1 MSKEEFIAALRRK
14 LAGLPKKEVE
24 DRLSFYSEMIDDRME
39 EGLTEEEAVA
49 DIGTVEEVAEEI
61 IKDIPLLKIAKERIK
76 PNRKLKAWEI
86 VLLALGSPIWL
97 SLAIA
102 AFAVVISLFAVLW
115 SLVVS
120 MWAIFV
126 SLVACGIGG
135 VLAGVVIACAG
146 QGLTGVAIVGG
157 GIACAG
163 LAIFFFFVCRATT
176 KGGWWLTKKM
186 LIGIKRCFVKKEK
199 V

>member
-1 MSKEEFIAALRRK
+1 MSKEEFITALRRK
-14 LAGLPKKEVE
+14 LVGLPKKEVE

-49 DIGTVEEVAEEI
+49 DIGTVEEVSEEI

-97 SLAIA
+97 SLIIV
-102 AFAVVISLFAVLW
+102 AFSVVISLFAVVW
-115 SLVVS
+115 SLVISV
-120 MWAIFV
+120 WAIFI
-126 SLVACGIGG
+126 SLAACAVGG
-135 VLAGVVIACAG
+135 VLAGMIIACTG
-146 QGLTGVAIVGG
+146 QGFTGVVLVSAGIV
-157 GIACAG
+157 CAG
-163 LAIFFFFVCRATT
+163 LAVFFFFVCKAMG

-186 LIGIKRCFVKKEK
+186 LVGIKRCFIKKEK
-199 V
+199 I